1 MILPFEARDYSG
13 VIDIT
18 RVPTGIYRLASE
30 LKYGPDDTERSDQQ
44 IGIRV
49 MAQGREKVI
58 EVLQLQEELGGKI
71 EVQW

>member
-13 VIDIT
+13 VIDISG
-18 RVPTGIYRLASE
+18 VPEGLYRLAAE
-30 LKYGPDDTERSDQQ
+30 LRHGTELAEKTDKQ

-49 MAQGREKVI
+49 MAQGGKKVI
-58 EVLQLQEELGGKI
+58 EVLQVDNLGEKI